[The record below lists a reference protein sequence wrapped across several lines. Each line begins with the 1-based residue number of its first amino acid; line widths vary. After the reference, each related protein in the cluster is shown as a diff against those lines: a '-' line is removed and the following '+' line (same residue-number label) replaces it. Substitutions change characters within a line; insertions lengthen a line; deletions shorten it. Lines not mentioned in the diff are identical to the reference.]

1 MSKRKRA
8 SLTGAKAKES
18 LGAMG
23 LLAHIG
29 QEETQHEQRDIEEIP
44 LARLIPNPYQP
55 RSIFDDHHI
64 EELAE
69 SIKEH
74 GFYGHLWARQKGRKL
89 EIVYGER
96 RLRAAKLAGLE
107 TLPVEIRELSDQQML
122 EIAITENVQRE
133 NLSPVEEAKAYQQLK
148 NELSYTVRAIAQ
160 KIGKSVGYVSSL
172 LSLLRYPEIQAAVEE
187 HNIPVR
193 TAEELAKIK
202 DDDERKEMLQRVI
215 DGEAD
220 RQSLIAYR
228 KGEEH
233 TEQPKEEMGERVRN
247 ANTPKAQHVVYAK
260 WLRSLEKHDVETI
273 TDETREDTI
282 QALEQLVNRASN
294 MLEQLRS

>member
-1 MSKRKRA
+1 
-8 SLTGAKAKES
+8 
-18 LGAMG
+18 
-23 LLAHIG
+23 
-29 QEETQHEQRDIEEIP
+29 
-44 LARLIPNPYQP
+44 
-55 RSIFDDHHI
+55 
-64 EELAE
+64 
-69 SIKEH
+69 
-74 GFYGHLWARQKGRKL
+74 
-89 EIVYGER
+89 
-96 RLRAAKLAGLE
+96 
-107 TLPVEIRELSDQQML
+107 ML

-148 NELSYTVRAIAQ
+148 DELSYTVRAIAQ

-202 DDDERKEMLQRVI
+202 DENERKELLQQVI

-228 KGEEH
+228 KGDEN
-233 TEQPKEEMGERVRN
+233 TEQPKEEKGERVRN

-260 WLRSLEKHDVETI
+260 WLRSLEKHNVETI

-282 QALEQLVNRASN
+282 QALEQLVSRASN